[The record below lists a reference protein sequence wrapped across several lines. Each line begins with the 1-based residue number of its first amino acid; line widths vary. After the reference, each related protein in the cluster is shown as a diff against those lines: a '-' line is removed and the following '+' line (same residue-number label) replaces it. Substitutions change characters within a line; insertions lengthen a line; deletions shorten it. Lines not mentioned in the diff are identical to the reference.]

1 MTLFM
6 VVLDVDAGYDKIAYE
21 LLLKN
26 LEKTERVI
34 PLFIGQIFETA
45 DLEIMIQAT
54 DVESLNEFILKRMRS
69 VKEIRETMVYPITS
83 FKGLAE
89 FSLAD
94 FQSSYSAQDSA
105 VEFPLFT
112 VKLDVAP
119 TKDVEVYQSLSKLS
133 MSEDGTVLPAFVG
146 YTFQQA
152 DFDIG
157 FYFFAMN
164 PQSAWNFVQSEIRG
178 IDGVWDT
185 EIGVVMHIKALVSA
199 KEMAH
204 LLHE

>member
-6 VVLDVDAGYDKIAYE
+6 VVLDVDAGYDKFAYE

-54 DVESLNEFILKRMRS
+54 DVDSLNEFILKRMRS
-69 VKEIRETMVYPITS
+69 IKEIRETMVYPITS

-89 FSLAD
+89 FSLAN
-94 FQSSYSAQDSA
+94 FQSSYSSDQDKT

-112 VKLDVAP
+112 IKLDVAP
-119 TKDVEVYQSLSKLS
+119 TKDVGVYQTLSKLS
-133 MSEDGTVLPAFVG
+133 MTDTILPAFVG

-157 FYFFAMN
+157 FYFFAMDL
-164 PQSAWNFVQSEIRG
+164 QSAWDFVQGELRS

-185 EIGVVMHIKALVSA
+185 EIGVVIHIQSLVSA
-199 KEMAH
+199 EDMAH
-204 LLHE
+204 ILHE

>member
-6 VVLDVDAGYDKIAYE
+6 VVLDVDAGYDKLAYE

-26 LEKTERVI
+26 LEKTDRVI

-45 DLEIMIQAT
+45 DLEIMIQAA

-69 VKEIRETMVYPITS
+69 IKEIRETMVYPITS

-89 FSLAD
+89 FSLGD
-94 FQSSYSAQDSA
+94 FQSSYSDQDKA

-112 VKLDVAP
+112 IKLDVAP
-119 TKDVEVYQSLSKLS
+119 TKDVEVYHTLSKLS
-133 MSEDGTVLPAFVG
+133 MTDTILPAFVG

-157 FYFFAMN
+157 FYFFAMDL
-164 PQSAWNFVQSEIRG
+164 QSAWDFVQSELRS

-185 EIGVVMHIKALVSA
+185 EIGVVMHIKSLVSA
-199 KEMAH
+199 EDMAH
-204 LLHE
+204 ILRE

>member
-6 VVLDVDAGYDKIAYE
+6 VVLDVDAGYDKRAYE

-26 LEKTERVI
+26 LEKTEHVM
-34 PLFIGQIFETA
+34 PVFIGQIFETA
-45 DLEIMIQAT
+45 DLEIMIQAA
-54 DVESLNEFILKRMRS
+54 DVESLNEYILKRMRS
-69 VKEIRETMVYPITS
+69 IKEIRETMVYPITS

-89 FSLAD
+89 FSLGD
-94 FQSSYSAQDSA
+94 FQSSYSDQDTA

-112 VKLDVAP
+112 IKLDVAP
-119 TKDVEVYQSLSKLS
+119 TKDVEVYQTLSKLS
-133 MSEDGTVLPAFVG
+133 MTDTVLPAFVG

-157 FYFFAMN
+157 FYFFAMDL
-164 PQSAWNFVQSEIRG
+164 QCAWDFVRSELRR

-185 EIGVVMHIKALVSA
+185 EISVVMHINSLVSA
-199 KEMAH
+199 EDLAQV
-204 LLHE
+204 LRE

>member
-6 VVLDVDAGYDKIAYE
+6 AVCDVEAGSDKLAYE
-21 LLLKN
+21 RLLEN
-26 LEKTERVI
+26 LEKTEFVM

-45 DLEIMIQAT
+45 DLEIMIQAK
-54 DVESLNEFILKRMRS
+54 DVESLNEFILKRIRS
-69 VKEIRETMVYPITS
+69 IKEIREIMVYPITS
-83 FKGLAE
+83 FKGLAQ

-94 FQSSYSAQDSA
+94 FQSSYSAQDTT

-112 VKLDVAP
+112 VKLDIEP
-119 TKDVEVYQSLSKLS
+119 TKDAMVYQELSKIT
-133 MSEDGTVLPAFVG
+133 MSDTVLPAFLG

-164 PQSAWNFVQSEIRG
+164 IKSAWDFIMSLRE
-178 IDGVWDT
+178 IDGIWDT
-185 EIGVVMHIKALVSA
+185 DIGVVTLIKSLVSA
-199 KEMAH
+199 KDMTQVMSQ
-204 LLHE
+204 

>member
-6 VVLDVDAGYDKIAYE
+6 VVLDVDAGYDKLAYE

-45 DLEIMIQAT
+45 DLEIMIQAA

-69 VKEIRETMVYPITS
+69 IKEIRETMVYPITS

-89 FSLAD
+89 FSLGD
-94 FQSSYSAQDSA
+94 FQSSYSDQDKA

-112 VKLDVAP
+112 VKLDIAP
-119 TKDVEVYQSLSKLS
+119 TKDVKVYQTLSKLS
-133 MSEDGTVLPAFVG
+133 MTDAILPAFVG

-157 FYFFAMN
+157 FYFFAMDL
-164 PQSAWNFVQSEIRG
+164 QSAWDFVQSELRS

-185 EIGVVMHIKALVSA
+185 EIGVVMHIKSLVSA
-199 KEMAH
+199 EDMVH
-204 LLHE
+204 ILRE